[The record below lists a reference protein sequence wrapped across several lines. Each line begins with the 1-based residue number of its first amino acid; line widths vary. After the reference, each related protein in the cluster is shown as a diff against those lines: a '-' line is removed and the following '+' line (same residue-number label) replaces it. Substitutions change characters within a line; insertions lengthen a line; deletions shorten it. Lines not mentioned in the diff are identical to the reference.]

1 MKVFEKVL
9 PVMGRS
15 LILGLDVEWTKN
27 YQVKNGNKAFCFSV
41 VSVAVEEPCSIRN
54 LEQDLTFGFHLQ
66 YVESEDESRQLC
78 HNANTYLHRF
88 LSQKPL
94 VVGHQFSTDISV
106 LLACGSGCELK
117 VIELLQHEW
126 RTRQH
131 EKADRAFS
139 VFDTRYD
146 LSTSKSADSNK
157 LVNVCREWKL
167 AVEQPEIK
175 GSMTLMQRNYYASHS
190 SLILEKIAVMN
201 IRHSLSSI
209 LLYLFHLYGQPTGF
223 VNINTILH
231 RNIHNHF
238 EYVNSPMFHELLSA
252 VPV

>member
-9 PVMGRS
+9 PVAGKS

-27 YQVKNGNKAFCFSV
+27 YHVRNGNKAFCFSV
-41 VSVAVEEPCSIRN
+41 VSVAMEESCNICN
-54 LEQDLTFGFHLQ
+54 LEQDLSFGFHLQ

-78 HNANTYLHRF
+78 HNANTYLDQF

-94 VVGHQFSTDISV
+94 VVGHQFSSDISI

-126 RTRQH
+126 RTRQR
-131 EKADRAFS
+131 EQADRTFS

-190 SLILEKIAVMN
+190 SFIMEKIAVMN
-201 IRHSLSSI
+201 IRHSLSAI
-209 LLYLFHLYGQPTGF
+209 LLYIFQLYGQPADS
-223 VNINTILH
+223 VNINAILH
-231 RNIHNHF
+231 RNIHEHF